1 MGTAEK
7 LTKGLFESPEKM
19 KSFLITLSK
28 MYNVSYNNILILKN
42 QKEDIRFVAEK
53 ELFEENNFKIK
64 DGEMP
69 LKVIRRIKT
78 EEGVKFKVSEVFDIG
93 QTNAKES
100 KEKTYSKEYM
110 DTILKGMCERRG
122 LTFEKGNPLNNINNI
137 VMNIKDNCRQQ
148 KNPVYNI
155 DKYASQTV
163 AEVEA
168 TVFAVAKNLNVNTR
182 NYNLKDICKWGIDKD
197 VKILK
202 ESLKYI
208 QKFTNYFVKDFETQ
222 EKLHSIDKEDENE
235 FE

>member
-1 MGTAEK
+1 METVEK
-7 LTKGLFESPEKM
+7 LTKEIFESPEKM

-28 MYNVSYNNILILKN
+28 MYNISYSNILILKN
-42 QKEDIRFVAEK
+42 QNEKISFVADRD
-53 ELFEENNFKIK
+53 LFEKNNFKIK
-64 DGEMP
+64 DGELP

-93 QTNAKES
+93 QTNVTEN

-122 LTFEKGNPLNNINNI
+122 LIFENGNPLNNINNI
-137 VMNIKDNCRQQ
+137 VMNMKDNCRQQ
-148 KNPVYNI
+148 KIPVYNI

-168 TVFAVAKNLNVNTR
+168 TVFAVAKKLNINTR

-197 VKILK
+197 TKVLK

-222 EKLHSIDKEDENE
+222 EKLHSIEKEKEEE